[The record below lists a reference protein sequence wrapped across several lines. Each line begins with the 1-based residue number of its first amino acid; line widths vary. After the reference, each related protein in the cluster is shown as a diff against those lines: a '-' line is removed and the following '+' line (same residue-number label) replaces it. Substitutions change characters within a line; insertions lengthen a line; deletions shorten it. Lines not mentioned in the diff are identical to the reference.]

1 MYSYNMD
8 YWNQNKMYGFK
19 GNIVASN
26 VSDE

>member
-8 YWNQNKMYGFK
+8 YSNQNTIYGFK